1 MEKIYSVIMGLP
13 TEPSPSVS
21 IKDSS
26 FIPDV
31 TLDDA
36 IGQLNSPHAKVLLD
50 TIDSLRELRVGEIVQ
65 LPQIIVVGDQ
75 SSGKSSV
82 LEAVSGMKFPVHGNL
97 CTRFAT
103 ELILRRDRD
112 IKVTVSIQKA
122 TQAES
127 TPFHRTSFNRDAL
140 PDIIE
145 EAQERMGIR
154 TGSNEFSKDTLRV
167 VIAGPDAPQLTL
179 VDLPGIFHS
188 ETAEQSLQGKVVV
201 DELVN
206 KYMQERKSIILV
218 VVAANNQLANQSVL
232 SLAKQHDPQSS
243 RIVGVITKPDLVDD
257 SANEKKYLDLCKGL
271 ESTHKLPLGWHVL
284 RNSSEKQRNDAKH
297 NRDLEEQRFFQTTGW
312 ASVPSASRGVESLRN
327 KLSKVLLEHI
337 RESLPGLIREIENS
351 LRAREEELKQLG
363 KSRSTP
369 QEMRSFLLGIA
380 EDFRRLSRDAV
391 DGRYGDP
398 FFGDLSSC
406 DRKLRARLRQ
416 MNHAFDAT
424 MLSKGATYS
433 FDWETGSDSSDN
445 DEDGAPAHLQLL
457 IEDYRK
463 HFSDPLSIT
472 KLALTHASK
481 AFVDQLFGYVIG
493 ADHDAIEAILKGCA
507 DPFFEEK
514 GTLLEDKLQEILR
527 PYTTTYGLPLER
539 EFRTETSKRT
549 LLRNS
554 HRFVE
559 TLQRERPD
567 LFHQESGF
575 DPKTILQSVINAE
588 KLTKGDYG
596 TEQIIHMIVVH
607 YEMSRRTF
615 IENVLNLAVENCLI
629 DHIPSILTPIQPHRS
644 DKGSLLEQLNISGQA
659 APQFRLSTPNTHAS
673 SSFGGVLATPSP
685 FSNNSTASTSLTTP
699 DFWANND
706 PSTSSSITNGAGDS
720 HSVKGGLFGPKSIS
734 PRSFPVNGGGSGTT
748 ALSSTQAVG
757 SDM

>member
-26 FIPDV
+26 SIPDV

-50 TIDSLRELRVGEIVQ
+50 TIDSLRELRVGEIVH

-112 IKVTVSIQKA
+112 IKVTVSIRKA

-188 ETAEQSLQGKVVV
+188 ETAEQSLQGKVIV

-472 KLALTHASK
+472 KLALTRKLENLASLNQGKELPGMPNPGLSFEFFKEQAGPWLEIAKHHLVQIQDASK

-607 YEMSRRTF
+607 YEVSHKRLRCFTVKTKMRHVCFLSFCTNDRFPDVASHFHR
-615 IENVLNLAVENCLI
+615 ECNQSCSGEL
-629 DHIPSILTPIQPHRS
+629 PHRPHPKHS
-644 DKGSLLEQLNISGQA
+644 D
-659 APQFRLSTPNTHAS
+659 TDS
-673 SSFGGVLATPSP
+673 SQ
-685 FSNNSTASTSLTTP
+685 SNE
-699 DFWANND
+699 
-706 PSTSSSITNGAGDS
+706 
-720 HSVKGGLFGPKSIS
+720 
-734 PRSFPVNGGGSGTT
+734 
-748 ALSSTQAVG
+748 
-757 SDM
+757 